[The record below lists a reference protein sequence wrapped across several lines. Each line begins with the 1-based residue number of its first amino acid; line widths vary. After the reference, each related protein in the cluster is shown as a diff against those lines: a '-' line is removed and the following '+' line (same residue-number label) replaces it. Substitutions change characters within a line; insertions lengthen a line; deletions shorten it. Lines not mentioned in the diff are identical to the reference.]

1 LINLGLSLDRCLVK
15 SLVAFDIFLL
25 LCVFGADLCTLLAN
39 AGFEIVSFFIRLLL
53 A

>member
-1 LINLGLSLDRCLVK
+1 MINLGLFFDRRLVK
-15 SLVAFDIFLL
+15 PLVTFDKFLL
-25 LCVFGADLCTLLAN
+25 LRVLGADLCTLLAN